1 MEPAN
6 GRLRVFMS
14 LPFKGKTYE
23 EIKRAISAM
32 RQWWFLTQTVND
44 RFYRENE
51 VQFIDNSDFVPDVP
65 EVPAKVMTGF
75 SRAYCLGEAI
85 KKMAMCD
92 VVLFSNE
99 WLNATGCR
107 FEMDICRAYRIPYI
121 IMKNDGVIVG

>member
-1 MEPAN
+1 MEAAN

-14 LPFKGKTYE
+14 LPFKGKTDD

-44 RFYRENE
+44 RYYRENE
-51 VQFIDNSDFVPDVP
+51 VQFIDNSDFVPDIP

-85 KKMAMCD
+85 KKMAACD
-92 VVLFSNE
+92 MVLFSNE
-99 WLNATGCR
+99 WLDATGCR

-121 IMKNDGVIVG
+121 IMKIDGAIVG